1 MADYLPLYNPGTAV
15 TFTSSAD
22 VVGGRLVEITG
33 DRTVA
38 HAAAGSAKVAGIAGF
53 DAADGELVTVYS
65 SGVQRPTAAGAI
77 AAGDSVEAAAD
88 GKVAVASTGTKIG
101 LALAAA
107 ADGETVQVRFHL
119 A

>member
-1 MADYLPLYNPGTAV
+1 MADYLPLFKPGAAVTFSASTAV
-15 TFTSSAD
+15 T
-22 VVGGRLVEITG
+22 GGRLVEITG

-38 HAAAGSAKVAGIAGF
+38 HAAAASTKVAGIAAH
-53 DAADGELVTVYS
+53 DAAVGDHVTVYS
-65 SGVQRPTAAGAI
+65 GGVQRPVASGAI
-77 AAGDSVEAAAD
+77 AAGDRVAPAAD
-88 GKVAVASTGTKIG
+88 GKVATGTTGTIG